1 MRNDARGGQTV
12 EMTGRAGESV
22 RYQCCETRAWIREL
36 GEGYVYIHGTFF
48 RCSDVPQ
55 DLNQSRYVSINN
67 IGDSGTNRSLAK
79 VPDRVRNVMAHH
91 GWAETEGL
99 GCEECYLMA

>member
-1 MRNDARGGQTV
+1 M
-12 EMTGRAGESV
+12 EMTGRDGEYNINVV
-22 RYQCCETRAWIREL
+22 RRVP
-36 GEGYVYIHGTFF
+36 GYASLERGMYIHGTFF

-79 VPDRVRNVMAHH
+79 VPDRVRNIKA
-91 GWAETEGL
+91 GAWL
-99 GCEECYLMA
+99 S